1 MKEIPEEEYRSYITE
16 AQSIAFCTV
25 YPTAVAEGIQSGRI
39 YKGSS
44 CTVFRCH
51 NGFTFVRGV
60 PDSEDIAELH
70 RLITTEGAKL
80 LTDDNSLCEAVP
92 AMGGVGSFLRD
103 NYIFPHDKAPD
114 YALPV
119 GCELRSI
126 DEELWGRLKGRV
138 VPADFWADYEQFSAN
153 GRGMCVMYGGEPVS
167 WAFTSAVSSSEAD
180 IGIETAETHRRRGL
194 ALAAAAAVMGE
205 VLPAKRPIW
214 GCHKSNMGSAHTA
227 EKLGF
232 VKTASCVMIKRAE

>member
-1 MKEIPEEEYRSYITE
+1 MKEIPEEEYRSYIAE

-25 YPTAVAEGIQSGRI
+25 YPSAVAEGIQSGHI

-60 PDSEDIAELH
+60 PDSEDTAELH
-70 RLITTEGAKL
+70 RLITNEGAKL
-80 LTDDNSLCEAVP
+80 LTDDSSLCEALS
-92 AMGGVGSFLRD
+92 AMGGVGAFLRD
-103 NYIFPHDKAPD
+103 NYSFPHNTAPYSELPKG
-114 YALPV
+114 YALKT
-119 GCELRSI
+119 I
-126 DEELWGRLKGRV
+126 DEKVFNCLKGRV

-167 WAFTSAVSSSEAD
+167 WAFTAAVSSSEAD
-180 IGIETAETHRRRGL
+180 IGIETAEAHRRRGL

-205 VLPAKRPIW
+205 VLPQRRPVW
-214 GCHKSNMGSAHTA
+214 SCHQSNKGSAHTA

-232 VKTASCVMIKRAE
+232 IKAASCVMIKKAQ